1 MKTCPTKI
9 EILADQ
15 ILQKLPGLSAWRHR
29 FLLRLFVLWPAVLG
43 RHNFVNFGRQG
54 EYTEFTYRKHFAKRM
69 DWLAFNLAL
78 LERYAGPDRI
88 IALDPSYLSK
98 SGKHT
103 AGVGYFHSGVAGKRK
118 WGLEVTGLA
127 AVDVKDKTAYHLEAV
142 QTVGRLS
149 DQESLLDYYADII
162 QERKEDL
169 LKVSKYVVADAYFSR
184 NPFIRRIVGT
194 GFHLISRLRK
204 NVCLRYFFT
213 GEQKPKG
220 RRKKFAG
227 KVNLLA
233 LDQAVFSKIEALS
246 SADTTVFSGIV
257 ELKAAGLA
265 IKAVVVQKL
274 NDQGEPTSVKVYMS
288 TDTEQSAEEIIHA
301 YRCRFQQ
308 EFIFRDAKQFVGLE
322 EGQAR
327 DWPKIDFHVNASM
340 TVVSLA
346 KAAHH
351 LCLPVDQRGAFSMSD
366 ITTAYANERLALR
379 IFRRCGIDPNRPKMK
394 AVLAEVRNYA
404 ARAA

>member
-9 EILADQ
+9 EVLASS
-15 ILQKLPGLSAWRHR
+15 ILQKLPGLSAWRR
-29 FLLRLFVLWPAVLG
+29 QFLLRLFVLWPAMLG
-43 RHNFVNFGRQG
+43 RHNFINFGRQG

-69 DWLAFNLAL
+69 DWLLFNLEL
-78 LERYAGPDRI
+78 VDRFAGTKRI

-98 SGKHT
+98 SDKQT
-103 AGVGYFHSGVAGKRK
+103 AGVGYFHSGVAGGRK

-127 AVDVKDKTAYHLEAV
+127 AVDLEDKTAYHLEAV
-142 QTVGRLS
+142 QTVGRLT

-162 QERKEDL
+162 EQRKEEL
-169 LKVSKYVVADAYFSR
+169 LKVSEYVVADAYFSR
-184 NPFIRRIVGT
+184 NPFIRRVIDA
-194 GFHLISRLRK
+194 GFHLVSRSRK
-204 NVCLRYFFT
+204 NVSLRYYYE
-213 GEQKPKG
+213 GPQKTKG
-220 RRKKFAG
+220 RPKQFAG
-227 KVNLLA
+227 KVDLRA
-233 LDQAVFSKIEALS
+233 LDQKVFTKVEALS
-246 SADTTVFSGIV
+246 STETAAFTGIV

-265 IKAVVVQKL
+265 VRVVVVQKL
-274 NDQGEPTSVKVYMS
+274 NDQEEPNSVKVYMS
-288 TDTEQSAEEIIHA
+288 TNTKQSAEEIIHA

-308 EFIFRDAKQFVGLE
+308 EFIFRDAKQFAGLE

-327 DWPKIDFHVNASM
+327 DWLKIDFHVNASM
-340 TVVSLA
+340 TVVNLA

-351 LCLPVDQRGAFSMSD
+351 LCIPAEQRGAFSMSD

-379 IFRRCGIDPNRPKMK
+379 IFSRCGIDPNLQKMK

>member
-1 MKTCPTKI
+1 MTCPTKI

-15 ILQKLPGLSAWRHR
+15 ILQKIPGLSAWRHR
-29 FLLRLFVLWPAVLG
+29 FLLRLFVLWPALLG

-69 DWLAFNLAL
+69 DWLLFNRELVD
-78 LERYAGPDRI
+78 RYAGPKRI

-103 AGVGYFHSGVAGKRK
+103 AGVGYFHSGVAGGRK

-127 AVDVKDKTAYHLEAV
+127 AVDLEDKTAYHLEAV
-142 QTVGRLS
+142 QTVGRLA

-162 QERKEDL
+162 EQRKEEL
-169 LKVSKYVVADAYFSR
+169 LKISKYVVADAYFSR
-184 NPFIRRIVGT
+184 NPFIRRVVDA
-194 GFHLISRLRK
+194 GFHVVSRLRK
-204 NVCLRYFFT
+204 NVCLRYFYH
-213 GEQKPKG
+213 GPQKAKG

-227 KVNLLA
+227 KVDLLA
-233 LDQAVFSKIEALS
+233 LDQEVFTKVGVLS
-246 SADTTVFSGIV
+246 QADTAAFTGIV
-257 ELKAAGLA
+257 ELKAAGLTVRV
-265 IKAVVVQKL
+265 VVVQKL
-274 NDQGEPTSVKVYMS
+274 DEQGKPISVKVYMS
-288 TDTEQSAEEIIHA
+288 TDTKQSAEEIIHA

-308 EFIFRDAKQFVGLE
+308 EFIFRDAKQFAGLE

-327 DWPKIDFHVNASM
+327 DWLKIDFHVNASM
-340 TVVSLA
+340 TVVNLA

-351 LCLPVDQRGAFSMSD
+351 LDLPVEQRGSFSMSD
-366 ITTAYANERLALR
+366 ITNAYANERLALS
-379 IFRRCGIDPNRPKMK
+379 IFRRCGIDPNLPKIK

>member
-1 MKTCPTKI
+1 MTCSTKI

-15 ILQKLPGLSAWRHR
+15 ILQNLPGLSAWRRR
-29 FLLRLFVLWPAVLG
+29 FLIRLFVLWPALLG
-43 RHNFVNFGRQG
+43 RHNFINFGRQG
-54 EYTEFTYRKHFAKRM
+54 DYTEFTYRKHFAKRM
-69 DWLAFNLAL
+69 DWLAFNLEL
-78 LERYAGPDRI
+78 VDRYASPHRI

-103 AGVGYFHSGVAGKRK
+103 AGVGYFHSGVAGGRK

-127 AVDVKDKTAYHLEAV
+127 AVDLEEKIAYHLEAV
-142 QTVGRLS
+142 QTVGRLA

-162 QERKEDL
+162 EQRKEEL

-184 NPFIRRIVGT
+184 NPFIRRVVDA
-194 GFHLISRLRK
+194 GFHLVSRLRK
-204 NVCLRYFFT
+204 NVCLRYFYS
-213 GEQKPKG
+213 GPQKAKG

-227 KVNLLA
+227 KVDLRA
-233 LDQAVFSKIEALS
+233 LDQKVFTKVETLS
-246 SADTTVFSGIV
+246 CPDTAAFTGIV
-257 ELKAAGLA
+257 ELKAAGLRVRV
-265 IKAVVVQKL
+265 VVVQKL
-274 NDQGEPTSVKVYMS
+274 DDQGVPTSVKVYMS
-288 TDTEQSAEEIIHA
+288 TDTEQSAKEIIHA

-308 EFIFRDAKQFVGLE
+308 EFIFRDAKQFAGLE

-340 TVVSLA
+340 TVVNLA

-351 LCLPVDQRGAFSMSD
+351 LNLPVGQRGAFSMSD
-366 ITTAYANERLALR
+366 ITNAYANERLALR
-379 IFRRCGIDPNRPKMK
+379 IFSRCGIDPNLPKMR
-394 AVLAEVRNYA
+394 AVLTEVRNYA